1 MSTIYTINAKLGKPS
16 AADRNWNL
24 PLNANADALDALSPV
39 GGLCV
44 TAAENPSSSL
54 IVQAAPGRYRRRD
67 GAVGS
72 FAGSAST
79 ALPASQTCS
88 IYLTDAG
95 ALSISTTG
103 YPATAHVRLATVVTN
118 ATAVV
123 GLTDDRVVCGV
134 VGADSIPYLPLAGGT
149 LTDGADVALGTTA
162 GTRLGASTSQKLGFW
177 GATPVAQPGSYVQ
190 TYSTSTRTLGPYT
203 PAATA
208 TAYAGLAS
216 GQAGTP
222 YAQAND
228 LNSLRTAY
236 ENLRVFAENSAQVLN
251 ALVNDLRA
259 MGLLG

>member
-1 MSTIYTINAKLGKPS
+1 MATTYTNNAKLGKPS
-16 AADRNWNL
+16 TADRNWNL
-24 PLNANADALDALSPV
+24 PLNANADALDALAPV

-44 TAAENPSSSL
+44 TAAEVPSASL
-54 IVQAAPGRYRRRD
+54 IVQAAPGRYRKRD
-67 GAVGS
+67 GTVGA

-95 ALSISTTG
+95 ALAVSTAG
-103 YPATAHVRLATVVTN
+103 YPTASHVPLATAVTN

-134 VGADSIPYLPLAGGT
+134 VGADALPYLPLAGGA
-149 LTDGADVALGTTA
+149 LADGASVALGSTA
-162 GTRLGASTSQKLGFW
+162 GTKIGTSAAQKLGFW
-177 GATPVAQPGSYVQ
+177 DATPVARPGSYVQ
-190 TYSTSTRTLGPYT
+190 TYSTSTRTLGSYT
-203 PAATA
+203 PVAAS

-228 LNSLRTAY
+228 LNSLRAAY
-236 ENLRVFAENSAQVLN
+236 ENLRVFAENTAQVLN
-251 ALVNDLRA
+251 ALVNDLKA